1 MPSAANNE
9 RLQVTDIGELRSW
22 LAANHTRTDSIW
34 LVTFKKHVPDRYV
47 SRGEVIDEILCWGWI
62 DSLARKIDDDRTML
76 LISPRKEK
84 SAWSK
89 VNKDK
94 IARLEAD
101 DRIQPPGRAKIK
113 AAKANDMWHFLD
125 DVDALIKPD
134 DLIAA
139 FGTVPGSADNF
150 DNFPASSRRGILEW
164 IKQAKQNKTRKR
176 RIDMTAKLAG
186 QNIMA
191 NHPESQRQR

>member
-22 LAANHTRTDSIW
+22 LAANQTRTDSIW
-34 LVTFKKHVPDRYV
+34 LVTFKKHVPARYV

-101 DRIQPPGRAKIK
+101 DRIQPPGRAKIE
-113 AAKANDMWHFLD
+113 AAKANGMWNFLD

-139 FGTVPGSADNF
+139 FSAVPGSAENF
-150 DNFPASSRRGILEW
+150 DSFPASSRRGILEW

-176 RIDMTAKLAG
+176 RIDMTAELAG

>member
-1 MPSAANNE
+1 MASAADNE
-9 RLQVTDIGELRSW
+9 RLEISEIGELRSW
-22 LAANHTRTDSIW
+22 LAVNHTRTDSIW
-34 LVTFKKHVPDRYV
+34 LVTFKKHAPDRYV
-47 SRGEVIDEILCWGWI
+47 SRGDVIDEILCWGWI
-62 DSLARKIDDDRTML
+62 DSLARKVDEDRTML

-94 IARLEAD
+94 IARLESE
-101 DRIQPPGRAKIK
+101 DRIQPPGRAKIDM
-113 AAKANDMWHFLD
+113 AKANGMWSFLD

-139 FGTVPGSADNF
+139 FNAVPGSAENF
-150 DNFPASSRRGILEW
+150 DKFPASARRGMLEW
-164 IKQAKQNKTRKR
+164 IKQAKQTETRKR
-176 RIDMTAKLAG
+176 RIDTTAELAG
-186 QNIMA
+186 QNVMA

>member
-22 LAANHTRTDSIW
+22 LAANQTRTDSIW
-34 LVTFKKHVPDRYV
+34 LVTFKKHVPARYV

-101 DRIQPPGRAKIK
+101 DRIQPPGRAKIE
-113 AAKANDMWHFLD
+113 AAKANGMWHFLD

-139 FGTVPGSADNF
+139 FSAVPGSAENF
-150 DNFPASSRRGILEW
+150 DSFPASSRRGILEW

-176 RIDMTAKLAG
+176 RIDMTAELAG